1 MFSRFRS
8 LFAVK
13 NSKLQRITIFGFV
26 LSLLGI
32 ADATYLTV
40 AHYTQTITLACPTTS
55 FINCAK
61 VTSSSYAEI
70 LGVPVALIGLIF
82 FVLLT
87 IIQLPI
93 FWNNDYLWLK
103 NPRLIFSGL
112 GLIGVFWF
120 IYVELDK
127 LHAICLFCTY
137 VHILTF
143 LSFVTILFAS
153 EHLKKS

>member
-1 MFSRFRS
+1 M
-8 LFAVK
+8 FAVK